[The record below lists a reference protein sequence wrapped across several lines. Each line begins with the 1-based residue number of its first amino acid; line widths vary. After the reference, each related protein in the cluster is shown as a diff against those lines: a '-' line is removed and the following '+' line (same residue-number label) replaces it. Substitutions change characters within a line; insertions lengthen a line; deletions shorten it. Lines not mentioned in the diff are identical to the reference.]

1 MSSRL
6 YPIGIQNFEKIRKE
20 GYLYI
25 DKTAL
30 IHQMVTTGNY
40 YFLSRPRRFGKSLLV
55 STVEA
60 YFQGKKELFEGLAM
74 ASLEKEWLEHPIF
87 HMDLNLA
94 HYSKREVLEHS
105 LSHYIEG
112 WEDQWGK
119 DERDETISDRFVR
132 VIRRAYERTGRKVV
146 ILVDEYD
153 KPMIHAL
160 RDQALRAEFRSVLK
174 PFYRVLETM
183 DDYIRFVL
191 ITGVTEFGRINVFDD
206 LHQMEDITL
215 DDRYA
220 EICGFT
226 EQEIQANL
234 EASLREF
241 ALKQDWNYEKTC
253 HELGHW
259 YDGYHFSGHSA
270 GVYNPFGFL
279 IVLSHQRIESNW
291 CATGTPSYLV
301 ELLKRWDCNLYD
313 LFHARVHAKGL
324 LDVDLDSPHPI
335 PVIYQS
341 GYLTIKAYDPE
352 FGVYTLGFPNREVE
366 QGFVGYLLPH
376 YSSDKRVDSAVESC
390 RLVQSVRR
398 GDVDAFLERLQSFF
412 ADTPYELARDL
423 ELHYQNVLFIV
434 FRLVGLYTQVEY
446 HTNRGRIDLVL
457 KTDRYIY
464 IMEFKLDG
472 TAEEALRQIEEK
484 GYADPFAH
492 DGREVIRVGVNF
504 SSAVRNIE
512 RWIVVK

>member
-1 MSSRL
+1 MSPRL
-6 YPIGIQNFEKIRKE
+6 YPIGIQNFESLRKD

-30 IHQMVTTGNY
+30 IYQMVTTGRY

-206 LHQMEDITL
+206 LHQIEDITL

-253 HELGHW
+253 HELGRW

-301 ELLKRWDCNLYD
+301 ELLKQWKCNLYD
-313 LFHARVHAKGL
+313 LFHTRVHAKGL

-352 FGVYTLGFPNREVE
+352 LGVYTLGFPNREVE
-366 QGFVGYLLPH
+366 QGFVGYLLP
-376 YSSDKRVDSAVESC
+376 YYTSVNRVNTAFEIQ
-390 RLVQSVRR
+390 RFVREVR
-398 GDVDAFLERLQSFF
+398 QGDVDAFLERLQSFF

-484 GYADPFAH
+484 GYAEPFVH